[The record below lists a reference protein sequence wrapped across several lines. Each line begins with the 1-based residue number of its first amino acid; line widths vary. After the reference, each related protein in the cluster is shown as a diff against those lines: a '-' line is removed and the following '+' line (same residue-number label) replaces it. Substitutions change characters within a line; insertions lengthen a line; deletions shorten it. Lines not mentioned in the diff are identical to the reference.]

1 MQQKQHITHKGLLEI
16 VKIKASL
23 NLGLTD
29 TLRSAFPNICATPRL
44 LIIEKK
50 KIPHSLLIAGFTSG
64 EGNFQVLFCKDRFKG
79 LVFKINQHNRDE
91 RLIISFMEYGGVVI
105 ITLV

>member
-1 MQQKQHITHKGLLEI
+1 MCNTS
-16 VKIKASL
+16 AS
-23 NLGLTD
+23 NY
-29 TLRSAFPNICATPRL
+29 R
-44 LIIEKK
+44 EKK

>member
-50 KIPHSLLIAGFTSG
+50 KNTPFS
-64 EGNFQVLFCKDRFKG
+64 
-79 LVFKINQHNRDE
+79 INCGIYFR
-91 RLIISFMEYGGVVI
+91 RG
-105 ITLV
+105 